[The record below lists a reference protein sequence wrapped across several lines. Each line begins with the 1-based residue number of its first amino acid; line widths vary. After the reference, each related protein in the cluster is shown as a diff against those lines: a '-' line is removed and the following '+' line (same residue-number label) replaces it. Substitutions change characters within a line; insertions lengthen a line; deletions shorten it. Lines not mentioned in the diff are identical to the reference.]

1 MVVIYNWRLSQ
12 VGLNQSN
19 HRQLG
24 KMVEK
29 LFLIEDYCPLPI
41 DHQLLTLS
49 NRLAPGLSGKTRL
62 SYWHIARPLG
72 LAFLWAGHFV
82 QAILSRLDI
91 LSIQG
96 PRRFYILDRK
106 SLMMPRFGVS
116 CAFSIRFP
124 DLIQLCITLFGK
136 TTKHID

>member
-41 DHQLLTLS
+41 DHQLPTLS

-82 QAILSRLDI
+82 QAILSKLDI
-91 LSIQG
+91 LSILDLQ
-96 PRRFYILDRK
+96 RFYILDRK
-106 SLMMPRFGVS
+106 SLMLPRIRVGS
-116 CAFSIRFP
+116 LFSIKYP
-124 DLIQLCITLFGK
+124 DLIYLCILLLSK
-136 TTKHID
+136 TA